1 MVEIPSSYFSIY
13 LLRRYRGEIGSILDD
28 GSSTFFF
35 RLATTTTRVDDS
47 FFAIVSP
54 PIIRHAQFIA
64 PVSFHFADIAIK
76 PIVPQCA
83 IINGDIYGGEIAATL
98 IRKTNFNYFSSP
110 EESWRERS

>member
-1 MVEIPSSYFSIY
+1 MTISGRNRVNSRRWLVDVLFSI
-13 LLRRYRGEIGSILDD
+13 S
-28 GSSTFFF
+28 
-35 RLATTTTRVDDS
+35 ATTTITITHVDDS
-47 FFAIVSP
+47 FFAIVPP

-83 IINGDIYGGEIAATL
+83 IISGDIYGGEIAATL

>member
-1 MVEIPSSYFSIY
+1 MTISGRNRVNSRRWLVDVLFSI
-13 LLRRYRGEIGSILDD
+13 S
-28 GSSTFFF
+28 
-35 RLATTTTRVDDS
+35 ATTTITITHVDDS
-47 FFAIVSP
+47 FFAIVPP